1 MMGRKK
7 KQQPESGQPELK
19 QSGQESSKLKQPE
32 PFPAELLQQS
42 KGARIE
48 YFETQCLIEHTELQE
63 ACNAVLR
70 AVCMPKDD
78 SIHRGRGTMVLV
90 IGPPRVGKTTL
101 IHFLEKELYRRTEDL
116 MRRHPGYI
124 PFVSVTTDIDVGSK
138 ASFDWMDFY
147 PAVLR
152 ELKDPF
158 LQQNKKYALRA
169 RDIKEA
175 MVEGLL
181 QRKTGIVIIDEAH
194 HLAKARSGRRLW
206 DNLDHL
212 KYIENRTGVSHV
224 LVGTYAMRPFRKV
237 NAQLALRS
245 VDVHFRRYDATK
257 DEDRIAFKSAL
268 WALQRQLPLEEE
280 PQLRQHWEFLYARSL
295 GCIGLLKQ
303 HLNLALKWAL
313 DDEQAKTI
321 TLDHLQRTAP
331 HTDKVSLAL
340 RDIIRGEKDL
350 AEPVGADDDLLKELK
365 LIAPKAPEKKKDNE
379 GKKEGVEKKNDS
391 SSKGQGQVSFDA
403 HRGQKLRPFE
413 RSPGRDSI
421 GPKDDEQ
428 EYESDDDLIES
439 EDGGDLIEL
448 EDESQEEE
456 NEGDD
461 ESAEIAG

>member
-1 MMGRKK
+1 MGRNK
-7 KQQPESGQPELK
+7 KQKPEPEQPESEQSKPEG
-19 QSGQESSKLKQPE
+19 SRPEQPE
-32 PFPAELLQQS
+32 PFPAELLQQP

-70 AVCMPKDD
+70 AACMPKDD
-78 SIHRGRGTMVLV
+78 LMYQGQGTMVLV

-101 IHFLEKELYRRTEDL
+101 IHFLEKELHRRTESL
-116 MRRHPGYI
+116 MQQYPDYI

-158 LQQNKKYALRA
+158 LQLHKRYAIRA
-169 RDIKEA
+169 RDVKEA

-181 QRKTGIVIIDEAH
+181 QRKTRIVIVDEAH
-194 HLAKARSGRRLW
+194 HLAKARSGRRLL

-212 KYIENRTGVSHV
+212 KYFENRTGVSHV

-313 DDEQAKTI
+313 DDDKAKTI
-321 TLDHLQRTAP
+321 TLDLLQKTAQ
-331 HTDKVSLAL
+331 HKDKVMMAL
-340 RDIIRGEKDL
+340 RDIIKGEKDL
-350 AEPVGADDDLLKELK
+350 AESVGADDDLLKELN
-365 LIAPKAPEKKKDNE
+365 LIVPKAPEKKKDNE
-379 GKKEGVEKKNDS
+379 GKKEGEEKKDDS
-391 SSKGQGQVSFDA
+391 SSDGQGQGSSDV
-403 HRGQKLRPFE
+403 HRGRKLRPFE
-413 RSPGRDSI
+413 RSLGRDSI
-421 GPKDDEQ
+421 GPKDDDQEE
-428 EYESDDDLIES
+428 EYESDEELTETEEES
-439 EDGGDLIEL
+439 EGQ
-448 EDESQEEE
+448 EDD
-456 NEGDD
+456 DD
-461 ESAEIAG
+461 ESDLMDT